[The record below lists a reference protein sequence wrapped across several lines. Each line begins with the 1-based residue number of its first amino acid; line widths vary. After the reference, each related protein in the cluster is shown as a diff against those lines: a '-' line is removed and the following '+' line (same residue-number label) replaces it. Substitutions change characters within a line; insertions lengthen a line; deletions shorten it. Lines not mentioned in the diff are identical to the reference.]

1 VGGGREP
8 LVLPDLHPDMTRR
21 LPDAQPTR
29 DRSKE
34 PPESE
39 RPGGR

>member
-21 LPDAQPTR
+21 
-29 DRSKE
+29 
-34 PPESE
+34 
-39 RPGGR
+39 RPARAE